1 MKKKDKVRFLASAA
15 CGSLLTV
22 ACTAGVA
29 EKGDAVLEDEKVRR
43 CGVIV
48 ITAGAKLVFARHRFQ
63 QKHIDQIDGKLLKLH
78 EMVSTIEWETQN
90 VEFLNGIQS
99 GTAALN
105 MLHQVRL
112 PCPICCRSVVCS
124 LWLQQMSVEDAER
137 IMDDSAAAI
146 ETQNVR

>member
-22 ACTAGVA
+22 ACTAGGCVIA

-78 EMVSTIEWETQN
+78 E
-90 VEFLNGIQS
+90 
-99 GTAALN
+99 
-105 MLHQVRL
+105 
-112 PCPICCRSVVCS
+112 
-124 LWLQQMSVEDAER
+124 
-137 IMDDSAAAI
+137 SAAQIAH
-146 ETQNVR
+146 E